1 MNRIVLIGN
10 GFDIAHG
17 LNTRYSDF
25 INWYWK
31 QWLYKLKECESN
43 LLEDEICK
51 FALKDSQ
58 NTWLNFLYCHSL
70 FTKDLNGSDFIELV
84 KSNTSQI
91 IFEPCAFLKTICTC
105 LDVQNWVDIE
115 NIYYSLLNAS
125 HGNTDNVKKLNKE
138 LDYLKTKLVG
148 YLSTIRIDKN
158 IKSNYIQ
165 EKILEPFNPRDI
177 MVSDRDYIDEH
188 FKYWIQQDTKE
199 HILKLSLYNK
209 VGLPTT
215 FDIDNLK
222 KDFTDIKSKNIN
234 LNQYDVYRDLFLIP
248 DNILLLNFNYTKTV
262 ELYQHNFPINYIHGS
277 LYRPQTVIFGYGDE
291 MDEKY
296 QTLRELNDNEYLKNI
311 KSIKYLEAD
320 NYRKLLAFI
329 ESAPYQIY
337 IMGHSCGNSDRT
349 LLNTL
354 FEHPN
359 CVSIKPFFYVKD
371 DLTDNYLD
379 IVQNISRNFNNT
391 NMKQM
396 RNKVVNKTF
405 CEPLFNII

>member
-17 LNTRYSDF
+17 LNTRYGDF

-31 QWLYKLKECESN
+31 QWLYKLKKCESN
-43 LLEDEICK
+43 HLEDEICK

-148 YLSTIRIDKN
+148 YLSTIKIDKN

-165 EKILEPFNPRDI
+165 EKIFEPFNPRDI

-215 FDIDNLK
+215 FDIDNFK

-234 LNQYDVYRDLFLIP
+234 LNQYDVYRELFLIP